1 MTLQKKALYSFSY
14 SFKNERIIGSSSLK
28 IKQRNKSKFQSELL
42 FKKTKQNR
50 ERVAYTQKNCKRCLN
65 KNYRYL

>member
-1 MTLQKKALYSFSY
+1 MTLQKKALCSFSY
-14 SFKNERIIGSSSLK
+14 SFEKERIIGSSSLK

-42 FKKTKQNR
+42 FKKNR